1 MVDVPPDSSM
11 DPAGACL
18 VMTTVDS
25 STTAKEIAR
34 RLVEE
39 RLAAC
44 VQILPPMTSVYSWE
58 GRIEEASESLLLI
71 KTVRS
76 AYPALETR
84 LRQIHP
90 YQTPEV
96 IAIPIEAGLPDYLAW
111 MVEVTDCS
119 PGE

>member
-1 MVDVPPDSSM
+1 M

-25 STTAKEIAR
+25 SAAAREIAR

-44 VQILPPMTSVYSWE
+44 IQILPPMTSVYTWE

-76 AYPALETR
+76 AYATLETK

-90 YQTPEV
+90 YQTPEIIV
-96 IAIPIEAGLPDYLAW
+96 LPIEAGLPDYLAW
-111 MVEVTDCS
+111 MVEVTERAARD
-119 PGE
+119 

>member
-1 MVDVPPDSSM
+1 MVDASPDSVVDS
-11 DPAGACL
+11 AGVFL

-25 STTAKEIAR
+25 STTAREIAR

-44 VQILPPMTSVYSWE
+44 VQILPPMTAVYSWE

-90 YQTPEV
+90 YQTPEIIV
-96 IAIPIEAGLPDYLAW
+96 LPIEVGLPDYLAW
-111 MVEVTDCS
+111 MVEVTERSSGD
-119 PGE
+119 

>member
-1 MVDVPPDSSM
+1 MVDARPDSSTE
-11 DPAGACL
+11 PAEACL

-25 STTAKEIAR
+25 PATAREIAQQ
-34 RLVEE
+34 LVEA

-58 GRIEEASESLLLI
+58 GRIEEAPESLLLI

-90 YQTPEV
+90 YQIPEIIV
-96 IAIPIEAGLPDYLAW
+96 IPIVAGLPEYLAW
-111 MVEVTDCS
+111 MAEVTERS
-119 PGE
+119 PGG